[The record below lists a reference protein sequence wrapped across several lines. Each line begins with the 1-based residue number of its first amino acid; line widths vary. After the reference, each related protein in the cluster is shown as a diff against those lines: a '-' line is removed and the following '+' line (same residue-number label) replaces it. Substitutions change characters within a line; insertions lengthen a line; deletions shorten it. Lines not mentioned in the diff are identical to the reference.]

1 MALHRA
7 FSVGRFKC
15 SGASSMIKA
24 ADFADEGYVF
34 VIRKD
39 STRKFCLRCIK
50 DFFSNKAFRATENDN
65 YMTIH
70 YP

>member
-1 MALHRA
+1 
-7 FSVGRFKC
+7 
-15 SGASSMIKA
+15 MIKA

-50 DFFSNKAFRATENDN
+50 DFFSNKGFRATENDN
-65 YMTIH
+65 HMTIH